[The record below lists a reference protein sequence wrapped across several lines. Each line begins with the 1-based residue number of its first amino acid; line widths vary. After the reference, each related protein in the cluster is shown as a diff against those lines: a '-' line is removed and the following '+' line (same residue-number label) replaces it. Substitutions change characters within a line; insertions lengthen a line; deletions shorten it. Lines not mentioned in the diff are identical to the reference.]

1 LNIHDIFTMPLL
13 MLQNVL
19 FEMLSTWPLNR
30 LKLILPGLATHKNE
44 NICVCVCVLIITKI
58 HIAHIFI

>member
-44 NICVCVCVLIITKI
+44 NILYVCVC
-58 HIAHIFI
+58 A